1 MTSRKGDPD
10 LFNTPRDPNPYLNAP
25 PPPGPAPGSATFPFS
40 YFKVAIITYI
50 GAERRGSRIFRIF
63 WNRVPV
69 VWPAGSGIHSGP
81 RPAIIS
87 AEGIAIW
94 GSFTMGL
101 LRKSPFGRY
110 LVGIHCGVTQESTIW
125 EGCTTD
131 SIRKSPFGADLLRIY

>member
-10 LFNTPRDPNPYLNAP
+10 LFNTPRDPNPYLKAP

-69 VWPAGSGIHSGP
+69 VWPAGFGKQWYLRHAPGEN
-81 RPAIIS
+81 A
-87 AEGIAIW
+87 AE
-94 GSFTMGL
+94 M
-101 LRKSPFGRY
+101 RN
-110 LVGIHCGVTQESTIW
+110 
-125 EGCTTD
+125 
-131 SIRKSPFGADLLRIY
+131 ADP